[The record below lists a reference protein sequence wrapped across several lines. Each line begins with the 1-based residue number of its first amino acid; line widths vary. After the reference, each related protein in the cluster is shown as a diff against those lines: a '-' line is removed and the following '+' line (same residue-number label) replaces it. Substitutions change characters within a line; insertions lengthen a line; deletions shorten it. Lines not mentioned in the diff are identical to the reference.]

1 VAVFM
6 QVTRLDV
13 INGIQR
19 IGPLNQWWA
28 KALQFDVVGS
38 KKTAGATCCIFQPI
52 FFRMFA
58 FAIS

>member
-1 VAVFM
+1 M